1 MIALSDKQYLVSI
14 VAFPILTVLLIIS
27 IGVKGLFV
35 DNIFGY
41 QSLYSYQL
49 GKITQAENVETVFIG
64 DSSLGNSINAELY
77 TELSGSKAINISLT
91 GIYGYAGSY
100 NMMKKVISQE
110 TKNVVLM
117 QTLDILKREV
127 SYEGYLMT
135 LGNLDDV
142 MELSYVER
150 NKLLSSFFKLV
161 TSPGNLYKI
170 MESYFKKKSLGE
182 IIENDYVKQGDP
194 IKIGD
199 HQGFS
204 LKANKDKTYFLRKI
218 IAYCKN
224 NNLNLTYTHG
234 PIHETIGRQS
244 SEYINK
250 INGYLTQLNNLDTMP
265 HLTIITDTILIDD
278 LHIGDNRDHVHPN
291 YKNLYTE
298 KYFRLIN

>member
-117 QTLDILKREV
+117 QTLDILKRDI

-224 NNLNLTYTHG
+224 NNINLTYTHG

-278 LHIGDNRDHVHPN
+278 SHIGDNRDHVHPN

>member
-1 MIALSDKQYLVSI
+1 MIALSEKQYLVSI
-14 VAFPILTVLLIIS
+14 VVFPILTVLLIIS

-41 QSLYSYQL
+41 QSLYAYQL
-49 GKITQAENVETVFIG
+49 DKITQAENVETVFIG
-64 DSSLGNSINAELY
+64 DSSLGNAINAELY

-161 TSPGNLYKI
+161 TSPDNLYKI
-170 MESYFKKKSLGE
+170 IESYFKKKSLGE
-182 IIENDYVKQGDP
+182 IIENDYVKQGAP
-194 IKIGD
+194 LKIGD
-199 HQGFS
+199 HRGFS
-204 LKANKDKTYFLRKI
+204 LRANKDKTYFIRKI

-224 NNLNLTYTHG
+224 NNINLTYTHG

-250 INGYLTQLNNLDTMP
+250 INGYLTQLNNHDTTP
-265 HLTIITDTILIDD
+265 NLTIITDIILIDD

-298 KYFRLIN
+298 KYFKLIN